1 MTTEQPKPADP
12 PVAYPMPPHF
22 QHYNGGTFPPPPPP
36 PGVYPPM
43 FAYPPPVEG
52 HPEGGPPPGLIM
64 FHAPPGMV
72 YAYPPPPGQVFAVPP
87 GAASPSM
94 LKPKRKQVKMACT
107 NCATACKRCD
117 EARPCERCLKYGIQ
131 DSCIDGQRKER
142 KKGVKRGPYKRKN
155 KGMDPTFSDGE
166 FPQSAPP
173 ENGEWQAAGSNGSPP
188 ANASTTAAA
197 IHAVAQFAAPPEA
210 GAGYYP
216 LYYPPGH
223 FVTQMPEG
231 QEGQPQ
237 VVQYFMGGY
246 PPPYGYAPPPGAAFV
261 PAPPMPGQP
270 VEVPNGSEK
279 PAEPAAT
286 NNGVVIAASDGA
298 DPLSRKRGRTSN
310 GTPGKSKKTKT
321 SEKDPGSED
330 VDADKEDSDSLP
342 AN

>member
-22 QHYNGGTFPPPPPP
+22 QHYNGGTFPPPPP

-87 GAASPSM
+87 GAPSPSM

-166 FPQSAPP
+166 FPQPAPP
-173 ENGEWQAAGSNGSPP
+173 ENGEWQATGSNSPP

-197 IHAVAQFAAPPEA
+197 IHAVAQFAAPPPEA

-261 PAPPMPGQP
+261 PAPPMPGQS
-270 VEVPNGSEK
+270 VEVPNGSDK
-279 PAEPAAT
+279 PAESATT

-298 DPLSRKRGRTSN
+298 DPLSRKRGRASN
-310 GTPGKSKKTKT
+310 GSPGKSKKTKT
-321 SEKDPGSED
+321 SDKDPGSED

>member
-22 QHYNGGTFPPPPPP
+22 QHYNGGTFPPPPP

-166 FPQSAPP
+166 FPQPAPP

-270 VEVPNGSEK
+270 AEVPNGSEK

-286 NNGVVIAASDGA
+286 NSGVVIAASDGA

-310 GTPGKSKKTKT
+310 GSPGKSKKTKT